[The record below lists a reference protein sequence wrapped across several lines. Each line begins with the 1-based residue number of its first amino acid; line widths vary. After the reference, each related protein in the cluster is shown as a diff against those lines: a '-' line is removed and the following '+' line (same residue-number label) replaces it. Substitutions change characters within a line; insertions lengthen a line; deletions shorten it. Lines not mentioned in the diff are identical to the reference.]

1 MIILLQKTNLELK
14 YDIVIWFLSL
24 LNNYYLSG
32 TILVRTE
39 KLQCTTCIQT
49 DNQHILSSDKLRGLW
64 EEILV
69 QFGSL
74 G

>member
-24 LNNYYLSG
+24 VNNYYQSG
-32 TILVRTE
+32 TILVCTE

-49 DNQHILSSDKLRGLW
+49 DNQHILSSGKLRGLW

-69 QFGSL
+69 QFGNL